1 MPESNGPGPGAGASI
16 PEPSNPPLGL
26 LYRRFFEHAPL
37 EVHIWQVV
45 RDTRQAIVNWRLV
58 DANPAALTSW
68 GRRLEE
74 VLGRTADEIFPDTGA
89 VRSFLPVVE
98 AIMASSQPR
107 QWEMPFAA
115 TGQVLRMVSVPVGDC
130 FVSTGV
136 DVTAERSRQQELE
149 HALQQVTR
157 ATQAGGVGLWD
168 WDLRTQAVRYSDEW
182 KRQLGH
188 APEDIVD
195 SFEAWR
201 SRVHPD
207 DLGPTLAAAQAALD
221 DPTKPYDVTLRM
233 RHRDGTYRWVLGQGS
248 VFRDE
253 TGQPYRMVGSQIDIT
268 EQRQLKADLQLERDK
283 HRVMLRNASDG
294 MCIINDQ
301 GCIEEVSDSFGTLLG
316 YARDEMLGMPISQW
330 QLTDDASAADAGVAA
345 MIAAG
350 QRVQFETRHRRRD
363 GVVLDVEVS
372 AVPFELDG
380 RVLLFCITRDI
391 SERKKTQSELEA
403 ARNSLEEQVAKRTAD
418 LTRAVQEAREADR
431 AKTVF
436 LSSMSHELRTP
447 LNAVLGYAQ
456 LLASAP
462 LESIGAVQR
471 EQARLIEAS
480 AEHLLALVNDLLDLA
495 RIEHEEV
502 VLDPRAVD
510 VLSLLQGVRDG
521 IEPLARRAGVEVR
534 VAVEGRPGELRAH
547 ADATRM
553 QQCVLNLVSNG
564 IKYNRSGGRVD
575 LAARAEA
582 GGVAIQVTDTGRGMT
597 AAQLAHLFERFNRL
611 GAEGSDIEGSGIGL
625 FITRELLRR
634 MGGRIEVD
642 SEPGRGTSFSLWL
655 PAATEPAPVAA
666 APRDAESRP
675 VSPAVRSMGGARVEA
690 LYVEDNEV
698 NVALLQAMAARRPGI
713 ALRVAR
719 SGNEALASLRER
731 PARLL
736 LMDMNL
742 GDCHGLE
749 LIDRLRSERDDPK
762 RLHVAVSAD
771 ASVSSIDRALAAG
784 FHRYITKP
792 IKIEVLLGLFDEL
805 LQEAAASGPG

>member
-1 MPESNGPGPGAGASI
+1 
-16 PEPSNPPLGL
+16 
-26 LYRRFFEHAPL
+26 
-37 EVHIWQVV
+37 
-45 RDTRQAIVNWRLV
+45 
-58 DANPAALTSW
+58 
-68 GRRLEE
+68 
-74 VLGRTADEIFPDTGA
+74 
-89 VRSFLPVVE
+89 
-98 AIMASSQPR
+98 
-107 QWEMPFAA
+107 
-115 TGQVLRMVSVPVGDC
+115 
-130 FVSTGV
+130 
-136 DVTAERSRQQELE
+136 
-149 HALQQVTR
+149 
-157 ATQAGGVGLWD
+157 
-168 WDLRTQAVRYSDEW
+168 
-182 KRQLGH
+182 
-188 APEDIVD
+188 
-195 SFEAWR
+195 
-201 SRVHPD
+201 
-207 DLGPTLAAAQAALD
+207 
-221 DPTKPYDVTLRM
+221 
-233 RHRDGTYRWVLGQGS
+233 
-248 VFRDE
+248 
-253 TGQPYRMVGSQIDIT
+253 
-268 EQRQLKADLQLERDK
+268 
-283 HRVMLRNASDG
+283 
-294 MCIINDQ
+294 
-301 GCIEEVSDSFGTLLG
+301 
-316 YARDEMLGMPISQW
+316 
-330 QLTDDASAADAGVAA
+330 
-345 MIAAG
+345 
-350 QRVQFETRHRRRD
+350 
-363 GVVLDVEVS
+363 
-372 AVPFELDG
+372 
-380 RVLLFCITRDI
+380 
-391 SERKKTQSELEA
+391 
-403 ARNSLEEQVAKRTAD
+403 
-418 LTRAVQEAREADR
+418 
-431 AKTVF
+431 
-436 LSSMSHELRTP
+436 
-447 LNAVLGYAQ
+447 
-456 LLASAP
+456 
-462 LESIGAVQR
+462 VQR

>member
-1 MPESNGPGPGAGASI
+1 MPESNGPGAGASN
-16 PEPSNPPLGL
+16 PDPSSPQLGL
-26 LYRRFFEHAPL
+26 LFRRFFEHAPL

-45 RDTRQAIVNWRLV
+45 RDPGHAIINWRLV

-74 VLGRTADEIFPDTGA
+74 VLGRTADEIFPDA
-89 VRSFLPVVE
+89 DVVRTFLPLVEVV
-98 AIMASSQPR
+98 MASGQPR
-107 QWEMPFAA
+107 QWEMPFAPTA
-115 TGQVLRMVSVPVGDC
+115 QVLRMVSVPVGDC

-136 DVTAERSRQQELE
+136 DVTAERARQQELE
-149 HALQQVTR
+149 HALQQVMQ

-188 APEDIVD
+188 APDEVAD
-195 SFEAWR
+195 SFEEWR
-201 SRVHPD
+201 TRVHPD
-207 DLGPTLAAAQAALD
+207 DLGPTLAAAQATLE
-221 DPTKPYDVTLRM
+221 DPQTPYDVTLRM
-233 RHRDGTYRWVLGQGS
+233 RHRDGTYRWVIGQGS

-253 TGQPYRMVGSQIDIT
+253 TGRPYRMLGSQIDIT
-268 EQRQLKADLQLERDK
+268 EQRRLKAELQLERDK

-294 MCIINDQ
+294 MCIINDR
-301 GCIEEVSDSFGTLLG
+301 GRIEEVSDSFGTLLG
-316 YARDEMLGMPISQW
+316 YARDEMLGMHISQW
-330 QLTDDASAADAGVAA
+330 EADVDAASAEAAVAERIAG
-345 MIAAG
+345 G

-372 AVPFELDG
+372 AVPFDLDG
-380 RVLLFCITRDI
+380 RVLLFCLTRDI

-403 ARNSLEEQVAKRTAD
+403 ARNSLEAQVAQRTAD

-431 AKTVF
+431 AKSVF

-462 LESIGAVQR
+462 ADAIGTVQR

-495 RIEHEEV
+495 RIEREEI
-502 VLDPRAVD
+502 VLDPRPVD
-510 VLSLLQGVRDG
+510 VLSLLRRVRDG
-521 IEPLARRAGVEVR
+521 VDPLARRAGV
-534 VAVEGRPGELRAH
+534 AVIVDVDGPAPELQAN

-564 IKYNRSGGRVD
+564 IKYNRPGGRVH
-575 LAARAEA
+575 LSARTEA
-582 GGVAIQVTDTGRGMT
+582 GGIAVQVTDTGRGMT
-597 AAQLAHLFERFNRL
+597 AEQLAHLFERFNRL

-634 MGGRIEVD
+634 MGGRIDVQ
-642 SEPGRGTSFSLWL
+642 SEPGQGTSFTLWL
-655 PAATEPAPVAA
+655 PAAAASPAGGAVPSPGLSREVEATEP
-666 APRDAESRP
+666 ST
-675 VSPAVRSMGGARVEA
+675 GGAQVEA

-698 NVALLQAMAARRPGI
+698 NVTLMQAMADRRPGI

-719 SGNEALASLRER
+719 SGHEALSCLRER
-731 PARLL
+731 PARLV

-749 LIDRLRSERDDPK
+749 LIERLRGELDDPH

-771 ASVSSIDRALAAG
+771 ASQASIDRALTAG
-784 FHRYITKP
+784 FQRYFTKP
-792 IKIEVLLGLFDEL
+792 VKIQVVLALFDEL
-805 LQEAAASGPG
+805 LQEAAGARSR